1 MKAKLLQKM
10 HGYKQTIC
18 QKVANPGN
26 RDQENKLEEKKL
38 KADRSM
44 KKIKS
49 QLKKLEES
57 AWEDSDKISGIRD
70 GKVCTPAQMMELGDT
85 E

>member
-1 MKAKLLQKM
+1 MKAKLLHKI

-26 RDQENKLEEKKL
+26 RYQANKLEEKKL
-38 KADRSM
+38 KAKRSM
-44 KKIKS
+44 KKVKG

-57 AWEDSDKISGIRD
+57 AWENLTRL
-70 GKVCTPAQMMELGDT
+70 QELRT
-85 E
+85 VKSAPPHR